1 MEDISEKLGHVR
13 VGRLK
18 LAGLR
23 TSGTCLFAP
32 NNEGGKLKG
41 DGPLI
46 SLAVKCGIAVRRR
59 AGRPP
64 IFAAGKC
71 SEPQLADRHHAKH
84 LERCMRSPNNIAD
97 VGRLQRRRAH
107 CGSHPSRYCFC
118 TAGGVQLPSI
128 TAAFGQ

>member
-46 SLAVKCGIAVRRR
+46 SLAVKCGIAVLQDPSSGWSASIRIDRGDRR
-59 AGRPP
+59 
-64 IFAAGKC
+64 
-71 SEPQLADRHHAKH
+71 
-84 LERCMRSPNNIAD
+84 
-97 VGRLQRRRAH
+97 
-107 CGSHPSRYCFC
+107 GSANFQWY
-118 TAGGVQLPSI
+118 
-128 TAAFGQ
+128 